1 MLTLPGRD
9 RLASLR
15 SLHAYDPVNTSPGL
29 YAVPLTPFDSQT
41 GRVKLLSFHRIPTK
55 HLCILVPA
63 HLWHLICIN
72 FRQWCKFSILIK
84 RIDAR
89 TALYIVTIW
98 DKFSE

>member
-41 GRVKLLSFHRIPTK
+41 GMPISYFFPLEYKISPHTLL
-55 HLCILVPA
+55 
-63 HLWHLICIN
+63 
-72 FRQWCKFSILIK
+72 LIK
-84 RIDAR
+84 
-89 TALYIVTIW
+89 
-98 DKFSE
+98 